1 MEQRLDA
8 TFLRPGLIHRAAAV
22 VFGAIGIGAGIFLA
36 AWGLSFL
43 WHPPQD
49 HRIDA
54 LVSQLETLN
63 QKVTDGFDGLGQKI
77 TDRLK
82 TLTMKLE
89 TLSQNVEDLD
99 RHVGTLKARP
109 PIIGGDGKTPDGD
122 IIKSEVHVFFNVD
135 HDPGRVVTGWR
146 YNDGASANSKPLS
159 QFCYYEVSNFD
170 GTSTK
175 TNLAFN
181 GISINFSGVPRAEE
195 AVGKCQ
201 WWTGS

>member
-8 TFLRPGLIHRAAAV
+8 SFLRPGLIHRAAAV
-22 VFGAIGIGAGIFLA
+22 GFGAVGIGAGIFLA

-43 WHPPQD
+43 WHPAQD

-63 QKVTDGFDGLGQKI
+63 QKATDGFQKI
-77 TDRLK
+77 TDRLE
-82 TLTMKLE
+82 TLTRKLA
-89 TLSQNVEDLD
+89 TLRQNVEDLD
-99 RHVGTLKARP
+99 RHVGTLKVP
-109 PIIGGDGKTPDGD
+109 PPVIVGGKTPDGD

-135 HDPGRVVTGWR
+135 HQPGRVVTGWK

-159 QFCYYEVSNFD
+159 QFCYYEASNLD

-181 GISINFSGVPRAEE
+181 GIRIYFSGVPQTEE
-195 AVGKCQ
+195 AVRKCH